1 MKKGR
6 FGFWTKV
13 WAYIGEIILSLLVAG
28 CVLGGIVMVE
38 EGFYNTSLYR
48 ILERSYSGIFSED
61 ARFLIGN
68 ALAGDYSKNTNNCAT
83 SNIAYA
89 NVIHQTG
96 TVDGEEAIDDY
107 YYDDYGLVVPDEEY
121 EASVIVISDIIDETL
136 WEYGDYASYESSLYT
151 YEYCYWEEGEGYT
164 CKIALTNELTER
176 DNYRTLYYI
185 IKFCYEMRFAVYIIA
200 LFGIIGW
207 ILLFILILRNAGYG
221 KNETEPKPIFESY
234 IPFEINLGITVLV
247 FIGAF
252 FIAVQSELSDMAEAL
267 FVGAIAI
274 LAELYFIFWSA
285 CLSIRIKTKFLWKT
299 MLLRYI
305 CIGLGKLF
313 KWLGGLIKTAAKNMP
328 FMGKAILVYVGFVL
342 ATFISA
348 LCIGNFRIWTNID
361 AFGWFM
367 FALIFVAS
375 LGFFLRITISYGKVV
390 KKTRELSNGEMGQP
404 IDQKYMFSSFRNQAD
419 DLDKISGGIVIS
431 NEKREASEKT
441 QSALITNVSHDIK
454 TPLTSII
461 NYADLISR
469 ESCDN
474 TKINEYAEVLGRQSS
489 RLKRLLE
496 DLIEVSKAQAGALDV
511 KLEPCRAAVLLN
523 QAAGEF
529 EEKLRERDL
538 TLITKNVDS
547 DTMIMADPRRMWR
560 VFDNLLGNICKYAQ
574 SGTRVYMSLEEDENK
589 CRIIFKNTSAKEL
602 DLSPDELMARFVRG
616 DKSRE
621 GAEGNGLGLSIAS
634 SLTQLQKGN
643 MDISIDGDLFKV
655 TLEFNKVVTV

>member
-96 TVDGEEAIDDY
+96 TVDGEEDIGDY

-121 EASVIVISDIIDETL
+121 EASVVVISDIIDETL

-185 IKFCYEMRFAVYIIA
+185 IKFCYDMRFAVYIIA
-200 LFGIIGW
+200 IIAIIGW
-207 ILLFILILRNAGYG
+207 ILLFILILRNAGYS
-221 KNETEPKPIFESY
+221 KNATEPKPVFESY
-234 IPFEINLGITVLV
+234 VPFEINLGITVIAFFGFLYILENLGPDSMATI
-247 FIGAF
+247 IGA
-252 FIAVQSELSDMAEAL
+252 VAL
-267 FVGAIAI
+267 LV
-274 LAELYFIFWSA
+274 LAELYFILWSA
-285 CLSIRIKTKFLWKT
+285 CLAIRIKTRFIWKT

-305 CIGLGKLF
+305 CIGLGKFF
-313 KWLGGLIKTAAKNMP
+313 KWLGGLIKAAAKAMP
-328 FMGKAILVYVGFVL
+328 FMGKSVLIYVGFVL

-361 AFGWFM
+361 AFGWVLFV
-367 FALIFVAS
+367 FIFVAS
-375 LGFFLRITISYGKVV
+375 LGFFLRITISYGKIV
-390 KKTRELSNGEMGQP
+390 KKTKELSNGEMGQP
-404 IDQKYMFSSFRNQAD
+404 VDQKYMLSSFRNQAD

-602 DLSPDELMARFVRG
+602 DLSPEELMARFVRG